1 MSDMLEKYAIRADR
15 RWLLCIAGMVWLAAG
30 WRVWSI
36 GYSDA
41 AFNSAFSWEHWGFAV
56 AVFFFFYLLIFKR
69 IAKKHIQRIM
79 LKDQSKQCIF
89 SFFDF
94 KSYGIM
100 VVMIAGGVFF
110 RKAHLLKSIN
120 LGVFYQG
127 LGSALVVAGLTFLLA
142 AIYFEK
148 TKEVYLATNDPFF
161 RKSRDKHCE

>member
-1 MSDMLEKYAIRADR
+1 M
-15 RWLLCIAGMVWLAAG
+15 
-30 WRVWSI
+30 
-36 GYSDA
+36 
-41 AFNSAFSWEHWGFAV
+41 
-56 AVFFFFYLLIFKR
+56 
-69 IAKKHIQRIM
+69 
-79 LKDQSKQCIF
+79 KDQSKQCIF